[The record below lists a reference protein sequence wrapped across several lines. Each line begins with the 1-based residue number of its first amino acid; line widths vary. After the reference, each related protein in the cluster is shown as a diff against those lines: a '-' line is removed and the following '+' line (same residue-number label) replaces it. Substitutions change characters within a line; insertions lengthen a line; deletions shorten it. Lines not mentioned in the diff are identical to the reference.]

1 MVGEEGEKSMNDQ
14 ESALAELAEVVFNVL
29 VSGDKQRIEEIQ
41 AALDR
46 NGLQA
51 IWCQSPLRIEPK
63 SSESSKSNQGE
74 VTQ

>member
-1 MVGEEGEKSMNDQ
+1 VAGEEGEKAMNDQ
-14 ESALAELAEVVFNVL
+14 ESALAEVVFNVL

-63 SSESSKSNQGE
+63 SSEAVQIKQE
-74 VTQ
+74 E